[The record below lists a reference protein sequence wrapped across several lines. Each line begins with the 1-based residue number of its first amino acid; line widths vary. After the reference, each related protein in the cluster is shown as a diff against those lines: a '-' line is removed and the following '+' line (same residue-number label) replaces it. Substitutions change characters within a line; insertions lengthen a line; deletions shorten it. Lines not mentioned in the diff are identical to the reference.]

1 MNKGQTH
8 IFKGILYE
16 YGNQIVIA
24 DWEIKVGGC
33 IITQILWNEETDE
46 IQYFTGDMEEDDYA
60 EEVFPTEETINKIY
74 EMVVENF

>member
-33 IITQILWNEETDE
+33 IITQILWNEVTDE
-46 IQYFTGDMEEDDYA
+46 IQFFTGDMEDDEYVD
-60 EEVFPTEETINKIY
+60 EVFPTEETLNEIY
-74 EMVVENF
+74 KMVVENF

>member
-8 IFKGILYE
+8 ILKGILYE

-33 IITQILWNEETDE
+33 IITQILWNEVTDE
-46 IQYFTGDMEEDDYA
+46 IQFFTGDMEDDEYVD
-60 EEVFPTEETINKIY
+60 EVFPTEETLNEIY
-74 EMVVENF
+74 QMVVENF